1 MKNIHQTAVIEDGAI
16 IGDDANIEAYAF
28 VSKDAVLGNNV
39 TIKQGARV
47 LGKTK
52 IGDNSRVFSYA
63 IVGDIPQDISYKDEV
78 DTGVIIGEHATIREF
93 CTINSGTHKGDGITR
108 IGDNAFIM
116 AYSHIAHDCIIGNN
130 VILAN
135 NATLAGHVELGD
147 YAVVGGLTPIHQ
159 FVRVGESCMVAGASK
174 FSRH

>member
-63 IVGDIPQDISYKDEV
+63 IVGDIPQDISYKMRL
-78 DTGVIIGEHATIREF
+78 IPALL
-93 CTINSGTHKGDGITR
+93 S
-108 IGDNAFIM
+108 
-116 AYSHIAHDCIIGNN
+116 
-130 VILAN
+130 
-135 NATLAGHVELGD
+135 
-147 YAVVGGLTPIHQ
+147 
-159 FVRVGESCMVAGASK
+159 ESTQLYVSFA
-174 FSRH
+174 R